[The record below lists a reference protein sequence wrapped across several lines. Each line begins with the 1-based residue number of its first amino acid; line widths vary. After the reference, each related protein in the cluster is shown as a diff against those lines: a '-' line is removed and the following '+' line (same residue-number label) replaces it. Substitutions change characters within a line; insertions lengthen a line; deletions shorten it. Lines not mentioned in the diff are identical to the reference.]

1 MSGTGVRRVGELTAR
16 HPLATDAVFTLGVM
30 VLGLPSVVGP
40 HPAQVGA
47 SPWLLRLLQ
56 IGLTAPLLWRRR
68 RPLTVCYAIAAVTV
82 VQWLLPGGWL
92 QGDIALLIAVYG
104 VAVRTARSRLLPVI
118 AVYEATA
125 VLVAVRWQPADWPA
139 ALVLLTVAGGATVA
153 LGVAVRFRRAYL
165 AALWD
170 RAERM
175 EVERDQRARLSAAA
189 ERARIAR
196 EMHDIITH
204 NLSVMIG
211 LADGARY
218 SLRSTPE
225 RAEQAMEGV
234 SDTGRQALGE
244 LRRLLHVLGEEEPT
258 PGLGPQPGLAELDG
272 LLDRVRDAGLPVELR
287 ASGDP
292 PNPSDPP
299 NPQDLTDLP
308 AGLQLAVYRI
318 AQEALTNTLKHGG
331 RDATAR
337 VRLRSL
343 PDAVEVEIVDTGRG
357 ERHRESE
364 GRGIAGMTERA
375 SAYGGTVEAGPH
387 AGGGWR
393 VRARLSIQP
402 AGHGGAPTRSWE

>member
-1 MSGTGVRRVGELTAR
+1 MSGTDIRRVGELTAR
-16 HPLATDAVFTLGVM
+16 HPLAADAVFTLGVM

-40 HPAQVGA
+40 HPAQVGV

-68 RPLTVCYAIAAVTV
+68 RPLTVCYVIAAVTV

-125 VLVAVRWQPADWPA
+125 VLVAVRWQPADWPT

-189 ERARIAR
+189 ERARIAK

-234 SDTGRQALGE
+234 SATGRQALGE
-244 LRRLLHVLGEEEPT
+244 LRRLLHVLGEREPT
-258 PGLGPQPGLAELDG
+258 PGLGPQPGLAGLDG
-272 LLDRVRDAGLPVELR
+272 LLDRVRGAGLPVEFR
-287 ASGDP
+287 TSGDLPNP
-292 PNPSDPP
+292 PNPP
-299 NPQDLTDLP
+299 DLP

-318 AQEALTNTLKHGG
+318 TQEALTNTLKHGG

-343 PDAVEVEIVDTGRG
+343 PDAVEFEIVDTGRG
-357 ERHRESE
+357 ERRRGSE

>member
-1 MSGTGVRRVGELTAR
+1 MSGTDIRRVGELTAR
-16 HPLATDAVFTLGVM
+16 HPLAADAVFTLGVM

-40 HPAQVGA
+40 HPAQVGV

-104 VAVRTARSRLLPVI
+104 VTVRTARSRLLPVI

-139 ALVLLTVAGGATVA
+139 ALVLLTVAGGGAAA

-189 ERARIAR
+189 ERARIAG

-218 SLRSTPE
+218 SLRSTPQ

-234 SDTGRQALGE
+234 STTGRQALGE
-244 LRRLLHVLGEEEPT
+244 LRRLLHVLGEREPT
-258 PGLGPQPGLAELDG
+258 PGLGPQPVLAELDG
-272 LLDRVRDAGLPVELR
+272 LLDRVRGAGLPVEFR
-287 ASGDP
+287 TTGDLPNP
-292 PNPSDPP
+292 PNPP
-299 NPQDLTDLP
+299 DLP

-357 ERHRESE
+357 ERRRGSE

-387 AGGGWR
+387 VGGGWR